1 MSSYD
6 ITLKVPWFFMCV
18 FLGDLV
24 GCVFLGLF
32 LVCLHVS
39 GGFRLGFCLV
49 VLVFGLFLV
58 FFTHVFKY
66 NNIS

>member
-39 GGFRLGFCLV
+39 GVFRLGFFLFGCFGFWF
-49 VLVFGLFLV
+49 VFG
-58 FFTHVFKY
+58 FFYTCIQV
-66 NNIS
+66 